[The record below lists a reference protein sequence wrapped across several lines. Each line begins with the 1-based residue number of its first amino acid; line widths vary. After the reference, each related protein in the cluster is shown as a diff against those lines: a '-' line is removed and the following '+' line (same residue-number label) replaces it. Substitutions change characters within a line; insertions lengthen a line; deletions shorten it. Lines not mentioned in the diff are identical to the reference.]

1 MLNGCYKMKKPFF
14 TIFLLTFAALADAQ
28 NAIAPVAR
36 VRLQCPIRLGG
47 VFTRGL
53 ADNPDWQEDS
63 AAQSVKLSEA
73 NRAWMAQNC
82 DVAAF
87 PAVCLQPDT
96 FPKTVREQ
104 TLFTPLLLAFASTL
118 SEKPSV
124 WGDVGGWEPRM
135 SAWTLRD
142 RQGREVPPPQQN
154 SHWMDFANL
163 DWAAHWQAQM
173 ATQVKAFGAFGAVI
187 SELPV
192 ANTAVGDNLAK
203 YRTPSALADAT
214 SEWLR
219 AVKTGNRFFVIPSAL
234 GFDRVAGHATLPT
247 PPGTERANL
256 RGSLWDEYY
265 PVSDGAWD
273 EGFLLPYWTDEI
285 PSEAVREM
293 RLEAADRAGTYGQTY
308 IAAGAYH
315 NAAELEFLLA
325 SYLLVARRQGRMVF
339 QPMPISPLYD
349 RDDAGRSFAVF
360 KQQVISRRAYFD
372 VPLGNATRER
382 RLIVGMDTRVW
393 EREYANGIVLV
404 NSEDER
410 SAVLRFS
417 AEMRRVTGEKIR
429 EITLPPRSGLI
440 LLNSDVTM
448 K

>member
-1 MLNGCYKMKKPFF
+1 MKPLVACLF
-14 TIFLLTFAALADAQ
+14 ALALVKCASAQ
-28 NAIAPVAR
+28 NDRPQNAAPPVAR

-63 AAQSVKLSEA
+63 AEKGVKLSEA
-73 NRAWMAQNC
+73 NRRWMAQNC

-87 PAVCLQPDT
+87 PAVCLNPDT
-96 FPKTVREQ
+96 YPKTLREQ

-118 SEKPSV
+118 SEQPNV
-124 WGDVGGWEPRM
+124 WGDVGGWQPRM
-135 SAWTLRD
+135 AAWTLRD
-142 RQGREVPPPQQN
+142 RAGKEIPPPQEN
-154 SHWMDFANL
+154 THWMDFANL
-163 DWAAHWQAQM
+163 LWEAHWQAQM
-173 ATQVKAFGAFGAVI
+173 LKQTQAYGAYGAVI

-203 YRTPSALADAT
+203 YRNSTALADAT
-214 SEWLR
+214 GDWLR
-219 AVKTGNRFFVIPSAL
+219 AVKKGNRFFVIPSAL

-247 PPGTERANL
+247 PPGTERPDL

-265 PVSDGAWD
+265 TASDGAWD
-273 EGFLLPYWTDEI
+273 EGFLLPYWTDVI
-285 PSEAVREM
+285 PSEDEREM
-293 RLEAADRAGTYGQTY
+293 RLQAADRAGAFGQTY

-315 NAAELEFLLA
+315 NDAELEFLLA

-339 QPMPISPLYD
+339 QPMPISPLFD

-360 KQQVISRRAYFD
+360 KQQILSRRAYFD
-372 VPLGNATRER
+372 VPLGYSTRER
-382 RLIVGMDTRVW
+382 FLVAGLEARVW
-393 EREYANGIVLV
+393 RRDYSHGAVYV

-410 SAVLRFS
+410 SVTLRFA